1 MSLLLAAGSGGGGN
15 TGSIVVTLEGATGS
29 LTGTESFSGS
39 VSTTLAGATVAMAGT
54 ETYSGAVSTT
64 LAGASASL
72 TGTVSA
78 SGVSGEIAITLE
90 GASASL
96 IGDSG
101 VTGGGGYD
109 EPKKKRFIV
118 EKNGKLLVFSNANA
132 AVNAIPESSPVEPV
146 KEKPQEI
153 AVAEVKKVVE
163 VSRVDYLLTMKH
175 LEALV
180 AEYEAQRDEQE
191 IEELLLLAM

>member
-29 LTGTESFSGS
+29 LTGTESFSAE
-39 VSTTLAGATVAMAGT
+39 VSTTLAGT
-54 ETYSGAVSTT
+54 
-64 LAGASASL
+64 SASL

-118 EKNGKLLVFSNANA
+118 EKNGKLLVFSNASS
-132 AVNAIPESSPVEPV
+132 AVNAIPEPVEPV

-153 AVAEVKKVVE
+153 AVAEVKKVLE

-191 IEELLLLAM
+191 IEELLLLGF